1 MGILSADKMLLL
13 SGFLGQ
19 LPEHV
24 AARLAKAVE
33 VDRLIGG
40 SNLPH
45 EEILRALRPQLRQV
59 PEKARTQTPQRFF
72 CLPFEDMLV
81 SPNRSTKQKGRIARS
96 TIEPVWNWLATDL
109 MPTRHRAITEALR
122 DAILRGRDA
131 EREELTAE
139 LWSEAST
146 ALKAELA
153 NEKQRTFAAKKLG
166 GTAAAEDAME
176 IAVVLAAGREITQMQ
191 SRLPKPILALTE
203 DDIKLLRETFDA
215 LSESMPDVAPYV
227 PLIVMG
233 RLERPWEALHLAGI
247 LGRKMTD
254 TVIANTDLAV
264 VGELLFSDL
273 DEYAKKMQSVRPAEF
288 DPELVVTTLAN
299 FSELSSGIV
308 KELGIRRD
316 GKWGQRLSKNR
327 ATVSQA
333 VENLIERAPKEILA
347 ALPTARVG
355 SFGKGPKPLD
365 FSRKPDPDRVAK
377 ATRYASLMAH
387 SRPFAVAAAFSAK
400 LKEAMDETAEEL
412 RTYGEDIL
420 REFRA
425 GPSDTRGHMDEH
437 WDVVL
442 ALCTLV
448 LGEQETELL
457 RRRSKVP
464 TAAAV

>member
-1 MGILSADKMLLL
+1 MLSADKQLLL

-19 LPEHV
+19 LPENV

-45 EEILRALRPQLRQV
+45 EDILRALRPQLRQV
-59 PEKARTQTPQRFF
+59 PDSARTQSPQRFF
-72 CLPFEDMLV
+72 CAPFEDILV
-81 SPNRSTKQKGRIARS
+81 SPDRSSKQKGRIARS
-96 TIEPVWNWLATDL
+96 TIEPVWNWLASDL
-109 MPTRHRAITEALR
+109 MPTRHRVITDALR
-122 DAILRGRDA
+122 NAILYDREA
-131 EREELTAE
+131 EIEDLTTE
-139 LWSEAST
+139 LWSECSII
-146 ALKAELA
+146 LKTELA
-153 NEKQRTFAAKKLG
+153 TEKQRIYAAKKLG
-166 GTAAAEDAME
+166 GVAAVEDAAE
-176 IAVVLAAGREITQMQ
+176 IALLLAAGREITDLQR
-191 SRLPKPILALTE
+191 RLPKPIGSLTE
-203 DDIKLLRETFDA
+203 DDVKFLRDTFDH
-215 LSESMPDVAPYV
+215 LGESMPDVAPYV

-233 RLERPWEALHLAGI
+233 RMERPWEALHLAGI

-254 TVIANTDLAV
+254 TVIANTDLAI

-273 DEYAKKMQSVRPAEF
+273 DAYARKIQSVRPADF
-288 DPELVVTTLAN
+288 DPDALVTTLAS

-316 GKWGQRLSKNR
+316 GKWGQRLSKDR
-327 ATVSQA
+327 AAVSQA
-333 VENLIERAPKEILA
+333 IENLLERAPKEILA

-365 FSRKPDPDRVAK
+365 LARKPDPDRVSRAV
-377 ATRYASLMAH
+377 RYASLMTH

-400 LKEAMDETAEEL
+400 LSDAVDETADVL
-412 RTYGEDIL
+412 RTYSEDLL
-420 REFRA
+420 RELRA
-425 GPSDTRGHMDEH
+425 GPCDTRAHMEEH

-442 ALCTLV
+442 SLCALV

-464 TAAAV
+464 AAAVV